1 MERILSFK
9 KLDDY
14 LNSLADRH
22 VEIKDYCGTSPD
34 ELADKISS
42 VAGFGNPGMVFFDI
56 YSKLS
61 GNQQRTFNNRS
72 ISFAIVIGGIKPDD
86 YSGRLDAVS
95 LAEEIGLEV
104 LSRIELDSKLPAIGW
119 LYRNFIKESINYA
132 EFDPKGAE
140 GFVGMDFHFD
150 LKTLEP
156 LVANPEKWTDG
167 NLICTNS

>member
-9 KLDDY
+9 KVDDY
-14 LNSLADRH
+14 LNSLANRH
-22 VEIKDYCGTSPD
+22 IEIKDYCGTSPD

-42 VAGFGNPGMVFFDI
+42 VAGFGSPGMVFFEV

-72 ISFAIVIGGIKPDD
+72 ISFAITIGGIKADD
-86 YSGRLDAVS
+86 HLGRRDAVS
-95 LAEEIGLEV
+95 NAEQIGLEV
-104 LSRIELDSKLPAIGW
+104 LSRIEFDSKLPSIGW
-119 LYRNFIKESINYA
+119 LYKNFIKESINYA
-132 EFDPKGAE
+132 EFDPRGAE

-156 LVANPEKWTDG
+156 LVVNPEKWTDG
-167 NLICTNS
+167 NVICTSS